1 MLNHILNQWNK
12 FINTYMDL
20 DTKMSKKKSS
30 MLLLLIV
37 IALTAVGLY
46 LNQSPEFLPGT
57 Y

>member
-1 MLNHILNQWNK
+1 MLNQWNK
-12 FINTYMDL
+12 FLNTYLDL
-20 DTKMSKKKSS
+20 DTKMSKKKSTAI
-30 MLLLLIV
+30 LLFIV